1 MQISDAELIAQ
12 ALKEDRGAAE
22 EIVLRYQRLVFN
34 ILYHYLGPG
43 SDIEDLAQDVFLKF
57 FKNLERYDPKRPLK
71 HWLAR
76 IASNQ
81 CIDEIRKRQKN
92 PIRLESD
99 LEIEESQSLEDLW
112 RNPGPLPGLSDA
124 DAERCFGLL
133 QKSMKVLSPKDRM
146 AFVLREVQ
154 DLGYPEVAAIMES
167 SELAARIRVSRAK
180 KSLRKE
186 LEGVLK

>member
-1 MQISDAELIAQ
+1 MQISDAELIGQ
-12 ALKEDRGAAE
+12 ALKGDRGAAE
-22 EIVLRYQRLVFN
+22 EIVVRYQRLVFN
-34 ILYHYLGPG
+34 ILYHYLGTG

-81 CIDEIRKRQKN
+81 CIDEIRKRRKN

-99 LEIEESQSLEDLW
+99 LEIEENQSLEELW
-112 RNPGPLPGLSDA
+112 RNPGPVPGLSDA

-133 QKSMKVLSPKDRM
+133 QESMKVLSPKDRM

-154 DLGYPEVAAIMES
+154 NLDYREVAAIMES

-180 KSLRKE
+180 KRLRKE
-186 LEGVLK
+186 LEGVVT

>member
-1 MQISDAELIAQ
+1 MQISDAELVVQ

-22 EIVLRYQRLVFN
+22 EIVSRYQRLVFN
-34 ILYHYLGPG
+34 ILYRYLGPG

-76 IASNQ
+76 ITSNQ
-81 CIDEIRKRQKN
+81 CIDEIRKRKKN
-92 PIRLESD
+92 PVRLESD
-99 LEIEESQSLEDLW
+99 LEIEENRSLEELS
-112 RNPGPLPGLSDA
+112 RNPRPAQGLSDA
-124 DAERCFGLL
+124 DAERCLKLL
-133 QKSMKVLSPKDRM
+133 QKSMEVLSPKDRM

-154 DLGYPEVAAIMES
+154 DLDYREVAAIMES

-180 KSLRKE
+180 KRLRQE
-186 LEGVLK
+186 LEGALT